1 MRPWLVLPLVFCAA
15 GCVDLSA
22 ITGSPPQAARQAS
35 ECSAIQMVTVADSSL
50 PENARQFYPQVELT
64 LSRCTE

>member
-1 MRPWLVLPLVFCAA
+1 MRLWLVLPLVLCAA

-22 ITGSPPQAARQAS
+22 ITGSSPQAARQAP
-35 ECSAIQMVTVADSSL
+35 ECGAIQMVTVADTSL

-64 LSRCTE
+64 LSSCTE